1 MTSLARITL
10 AALLGGAATGYHT
23 SVPFSGRSRSLAV
36 ASTSA
41 GADGADDLGAQS
53 MNRRRALGGFS
64 SAGAAVAGAFWVPRT
79 APASA
84 FDLPIPSIDFEAVGK
99 GANVVGGVIEKN
111 LFEPLPDKS
120 TQLAKAAA
128 AAKAAADGEV
138 AYDKFIQM
146 LFAGDVA
153 RVQFYGQFGDAGAVV
168 STVAGQKLFVATPSE
183 AANSSI
189 SPLQTVAKVRDAGV
203 PYSFESF
210 DLSGYKKNGVNYMNP
225 RAVTAAERNEA
236 EAKENAEFAEKRRA
250 EKREKPDFVPALDEL
265 EAPKGPAE
273 TQQMADREGFTG
285 PGRAK
290 VGDVQF

>member
-1 MTSLARITL
+1 
-10 AALLGGAATGYHT
+10 
-23 SVPFSGRSRSLAV
+23 
-36 ASTSA
+36 
-41 GADGADDLGAQS
+41 
-53 MNRRRALGGFS
+53 
-64 SAGAAVAGAFWVPRT
+64 
-79 APASA
+79 
-84 FDLPIPSIDFEAVGK
+84 
-99 GANVVGGVIEKN
+99 
-111 LFEPLPDKS
+111 
-120 TQLAKAAA
+120 
-128 AAKAAADGEV
+128 
-138 AYDKFIQM
+138 M

-153 RVQFYGQFGDAGAVV
+153 RVQFYGQFGDAGAVA
-168 STVAGQKLFVATPSE
+168 STKAGQKLFVATPSE

-189 SPLQTVAKVRDAGV
+189 SPLQTVAKVGPILRHLLPAFYCPQIHPRAFTPDRHPKVRDAGV